1 LSVSSSIALGDVGL
15 GDVGAG
21 AETEAEAVGDVVGDG
36 VDIVRSLHL
45 HKVLKIGER
54 KGPGRAGGKLDA
66 LYSVE

>member
-15 GDVGAG
+15 GNVAAG
-21 AETEAEAVGDVVGDG
+21 AEAEAVGDVDGDG

>member
-1 LSVSSSIALGDVGL
+1 MASESSSIERGDV
-15 GDVGAG
+15 
-21 AETEAEAVGDVVGDG
+21 EAEAVAEAEAEGDDVGGG
-36 VDIVRSLHL
+36 VDILASLHL